1 MKKKGKIKMKLFK
14 NYKKEWENQNKEI
27 IVLVKDNQMKSKKI
41 KELEASN
48 DILNLE
54 KDKLKKKLRI
64 ETNDLKVKLETQSN
78 LLLKQSKELG
88 IKNGKIGGLSSG
100 LTKLKKKLERS
111 EQEKQML
118 QNTIQELTKEI
129 NNNKIKNKPTL
140 QEIKNGRRN
149 KRRLTNENK

>member
-27 IVLVKDNQMKSKKI
+27 IVLAKDNQMKSSKI
-41 KELEASN
+41 KELETSN
-48 DILNLE
+48 KTLQSE
-54 KDKLKKKLRI
+54 RDKLKTKLRL
-64 ETNDLKVKLETQSN
+64 EKNDLLVQLETKSN
-78 LLLKQSKELG
+78 LILKQSKELG

-100 LTKLKKKLERS
+100 LTKLKKKLEKS

-129 NNNKIKNKPTL
+129 NKIKNKPTL

-149 KRRLTNENK
+149 KRRLANENK

>member
-1 MKKKGKIKMKLFK
+1 MKLFK

-27 IVLVKDNQMKSKKI
+27 IVLAKDNQMKSKKI

-48 DILNLE
+48 EILNLE

-64 ETNDLKVKLETQSN
+64 ETNDLKVQLETQSN
-78 LLLKQSKELG
+78 LLKKSARELG
-88 IKNGKIGGLSSG
+88 TKNGKIGGLSSAV
-100 LTKLKKKLERS
+100 TKLKKKLEKS

-129 NNNKIKNKPTL
+129 NKIKNKPTL

-149 KRRLTNENK
+149 KRRLANENK